1 MKLKLK
7 ISVKILKRKSIFDF
21 SNYSA
26 RSNYYDNSNALV
38 VGKMKDERSGL
49 PIKELKFKSEMYLF
63 LVDDSSE
70 KKRKSV
76 NKNEY
81 KGIFLN
87 KKCLRHSINRIHIEN
102 NKIGIYEINNFF

>member
-38 VGKMKDERSGL
+38 VGKMKDERAGL

-63 LVDDSSE
+63 LVD
-70 KKRKSV
+70 
-76 NKNEY
+76 
-81 KGIFLN
+81 IQL
-87 KKCLRHSINRIHIEN
+87 IEFIV
-102 NKIGIYEINNFF
+102 KIIK